1 MHPLTLP
8 ARARSWIASFVA
20 GAVICVSAAPAQA
33 SPFAVS
39 TVGSTVGTNPEGE
52 ALHGD
57 DDPAVI
63 EAKQAYQLG
72 SDAYALGNY
81 QTAVG
86 HFERAYELTH
96 QPELLFNLGQSYT
109 RWYDISNDLEHLK
122 KARRLYEN
130 YVLNVGALGHLDEEQ
145 QAQARAD
152 AQRRITEVDRRIA
165 QHDDGGST
173 TTTPTDK
180 PAKPVHKKAW
190 FWVTIIGGLAVVGG
204 VTAAVVLTT
213 RKPGFE
219 PELGTLGAVGAGGGQ
234 LSAGS
239 GGLTLRF

>member
-1 MHPLTLP
+1 MHAL
-8 ARARSWIASFVA
+8 ARSLLAGVLALAIAGLPPVA
-20 GAVICVSAAPAQA
+20 HA
-33 SPFAVS
+33 SPFAV
-39 TVGSTVGTNPEGE
+39 PM
-52 ALHGD
+52 
-57 DDPAVI
+57 I
-63 EAKQAYQLG
+63 EAAPSADEPAEPEDPVLAEAKEEYRAG

-81 QTAVG
+81 EDAVA

-109 RWYDISNDLEHLK
+109 RWYDISNDLDHLE

-130 YVLNVGALGHLDEEQ
+130 YVLNVGATDMDEEQ

-165 QHDDGGST
+165 QHEDAIGSKPDSDD
-173 TTTPTDK
+173 DK
-180 PAKPVHKKAW
+180 PKKPVHKKAW
-190 FWVTIIGGLAVVGG
+190 FWVTIVGGLAVIGG

-219 PELGTLGAVGAGGGQ
+219 PELGTIGGVPLEG
-234 LSAGS
+234 

>member
-1 MHPLTLP
+1 MLALG
-8 ARARSWIASFVA
+8 RSLIAGVVAVGVVAMGPSAMAHASPYFVPT
-20 GAVICVSAAPAQA
+20 IETSAPAA
-33 SPFAVS
+33 G
-39 TVGSTVGTNPEGE
+39 GSLAAEE
-52 ALHGD
+52 SAEE
-57 DDPAVI
+57 DPVI
-63 EAKQAYQLG
+63 AEAKAEYRSG

-81 QTAVG
+81 EVAVA

-96 QPELLFNLGQSYT
+96 EPELLFNLGQSYT

-130 YVLNVGALGHLDEEQ
+130 YVLNVGATDMDEEQ

-152 AQRRITEVDRRIA
+152 AQRRIVEVDRRIA
-165 QHDDGGST
+165 QHEEGGPET
-173 TTTPTDK
+173 GPNDTPK
-180 PAKPVHKKAW
+180 KKPVHKKAW
-190 FWVTIIGGLAVVGG
+190 FWLTIVGGLAVVGG

-219 PELGTLGAVGAGGGQ
+219 PELGTIGRSPAPA
-234 LSAGS
+234 